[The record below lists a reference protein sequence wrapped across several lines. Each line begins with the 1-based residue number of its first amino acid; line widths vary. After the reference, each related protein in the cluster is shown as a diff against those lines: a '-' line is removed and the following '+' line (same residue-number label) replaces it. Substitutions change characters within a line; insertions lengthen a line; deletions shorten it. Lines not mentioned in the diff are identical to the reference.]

1 VRRREPER
9 QIILA
14 SPKRRPYGARL
25 SLLLEKHV
33 KFPMKGECVLL
44 VSPEIIVRM
53 SPRGN
58 DQEDKFEQH
67 WDIFVEG
74 FPTAGE
80 AEQAGLKIALG
91 FLCAAISG
99 RYAVRLIYHTPL
111 PCVVYDRTQQKGFS
125 ARGTLLCSLIKSVSN
140 IVDPLNKIISCQ
152 LPIDQKLLLACE
164 LFAAARLETTERTR
178 FVGIVSSL
186 EPLAIQQKYN
196 ENTELIALI
205 SDFKESIN
213 NSMINGKLKVSLIGR
228 IEQLKTESISMAI
241 KRLVEETV
249 PNDPGAAEMIEEAYN
264 LRSKILHEGSTD
276 ADLELKRREVENV
289 VRQIFEARVKQ
300 YLIH

>member
-1 VRRREPER
+1 MRKREPER

-25 SLLLEKHV
+25 SLLLEKQT

-53 SPRGN
+53 SPRG
-58 DQEDKFEQH
+58 DDTEGKVEQH
-67 WDIFVEG
+67 WDIFIEG
-74 FPTAGE
+74 FATAGE

-91 FLCAAISG
+91 FLCAAMSG
-99 RYAVRLIYHTPL
+99 RYSVRLIYHTPL
-111 PCVVYDRTQQKGFS
+111 PCAVYDRTQQKRLKATFNANLSIITG
-125 ARGTLLCSLIKSVSN
+125 ISN
-140 IVDPLNKIISCQ
+140 IVEPLNKIISSP
-152 LPIDQKLLLACE
+152 LPIDQKLLVACE

-186 EPLAIQQKYN
+186 EPLTIQQKYN
-196 ENTELIALI
+196 EETELIALI
-205 SDFKESIN
+205 TTFKESIQ
-213 NSMINGKLKVSLIGR
+213 NSMINGKIRDSLVGR
-228 IEQLKTESISMAI
+228 VEQLKTESISMAI

-249 PNDPGAAEMIEEAYN
+249 PNDPGAVELIEEAYS

-276 ADLELKRREVENV
+276 ADLELKGREVENV
-289 VRQIFEARVKQ
+289 VRQIFEAKVKQ